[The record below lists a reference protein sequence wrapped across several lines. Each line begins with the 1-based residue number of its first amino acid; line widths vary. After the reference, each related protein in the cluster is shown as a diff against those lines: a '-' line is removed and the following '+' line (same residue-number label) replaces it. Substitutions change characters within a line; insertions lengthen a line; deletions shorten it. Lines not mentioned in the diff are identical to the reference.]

1 MCSFSKNLPFINFWG
16 KFHPKICCSPYLL
29 KSSVEVWCNSVNL
42 ETTRWE
48 KICSYNFEQENFEKL
63 ELSIIINIIIM
74 YNDTKFQS
82 IGQTTSDFRSKF
94 AQNYINDK
102 TFKKI
107 NVKIVINI
115 NFKIR
120 MQQCMPVPNLS
131 PFEEL

>member
-1 MCSFSKNLPFINFWG
+1 
-16 KFHPKICCSPYLL
+16 
-29 KSSVEVWCNSVNL
+29 
-42 ETTRWE
+42 
-48 KICSYNFEQENFEKL
+48 
-63 ELSIIINIIIM
+63 M
-74 YNDTKFQS
+74 YNDTKFHS

>member
-1 MCSFSKNLPFINFWG
+1 
-16 KFHPKICCSPYLL
+16 
-29 KSSVEVWCNSVNL
+29 
-42 ETTRWE
+42 
-48 KICSYNFEQENFEKL
+48 
-63 ELSIIINIIIM
+63 M

-82 IGQTTSDFRSKF
+82 TGQTTSDFRSKF